1 MKSQWMGFAYCLCEI
16 FLGTALR
23 VSILSAEIHL
33 SKHQT
38 NVLYV
43 LNVGIQFLIQSH
55 NHPLLQWSL
64 FSLKFWSIFKWMFQS
79 VLVPC
84 GCTLDQGNFG
94 PGCLHLQDSDVI
106 SLRGS
111 PSIRSFQSDS
121 GDFSGGP
128 VVKNLPANAGDT
140 GSIPA
145 LERFHMLRG
154 N

>member
-1 MKSQWMGFAYCLCEI
+1 
-16 FLGTALR
+16 
-23 VSILSAEIHL
+23 
-33 SKHQT
+33 
-38 NVLYV
+38 
-43 LNVGIQFLIQSH
+43 
-55 NHPLLQWSL
+55 
-64 FSLKFWSIFKWMFQS
+64 MFQS

-145 LERFHMLRG
+145 PERFHMLRG